1 MVTSQPAV
9 SANVPEQPSSAD
21 SSWLRRIPRS
31 LLGAAA
37 ILLSVCLWA
46 YWSTFVELVHIWD
59 SSPDYSH
66 GYLVIPLALWF
77 LWRRRDTLPFERLHP
92 SWWGLSLILLA
103 AGLRM
108 VAARFYFPEFDGVS
122 LPLWVA
128 GILWLLGG
136 GALARWAAPALAFL
150 LFLVPLPASIETLL
164 SQPMQAFAT
173 SMSTWVLQ
181 CLGQPAIA
189 EGTTILLDENILE
202 VERACSG
209 LRMFYGILALAVAYI
224 IVTRARLNVA
234 LILLA
239 AVAPVAMA
247 ANVMRITA
255 TGLLYQYVSG
265 DAARHFS
272 HDLAG
277 LLMIVLAVAL
287 FGCVL
292 WVAQKVLRQFRRSPS
307 RAMIRMAVALLL
319 AAAAIPAATFWH
331 EAQQNRSVDKFL
343 HRADQLEQEGKS
355 AEALVYLDRY
365 LRVRDNIDVRVRL
378 AETADRVISSPLRR
392 LHVMEIYRE
401 TWQRAPEKIE
411 LGVRAGDIGI
421 DLNRFDESVAIA
433 DQLDAANLSNPAE
446 ATKAKAAAARIRA
459 LALLGRANA
468 PDVVGSASEWEEIV
482 AAFNEAI
489 KSNPHDI
496 DLAVRLADV
505 ERHRLRQPAA
515 AKRQKQADAVIDAM
529 LARSADRPEAWLA
542 RYVYRKSLKAAGEP
556 VSGDGDADLDKAI
569 EIGKQHPEKERGDVL
584 LYAGQRASDRKETA
598 IAKQFFEKATQVR
611 PTDFRGWLRLGEL
624 AAADG
629 TDASRSQAIDI
640 WTKGLE
646 SVGHCEI
653 DLVMPLSAALIQ
665 LKRFADAEER
675 LRPIDL
681 ALQRLSEPGRSLVGL
696 GAVRLRAG
704 AAAAKGNPV
713 QAATMLRDE
722 LHATRDGSAS
732 TVYRTPFADAW
743 MQLGD
748 YYSDLR
754 FDDQAADAY
763 ESAGRLDSQVPQ
775 WREKAARATER
786 NGRPG
791 ESVQYYRELADAN
804 PTDGARWLAV
814 CRASFMDQ
822 ITVAPAERNWQGF
835 REAFKKAIATKAN
848 GVMLYMLEADYA
860 AAEGRYDES
869 VKVLEKGIA
878 KAPQASEL
886 WQSLALIH
894 ERRNDQAGVK
904 KALAGFEKSAPTPES
919 IPLFESRLAMEAGR
933 LDEARTVLTKAYASL
948 PETSKPLLNTLLVE
962 LDLRQGKRAD
972 ARRRLE
978 EQSAREPNN
987 LQVLDTLAQ
996 IVADERDWK
1005 TLEEIEARLKKIE
1018 GDDGT
1023 LWRDYRARRLLSQST
1038 DLDDPLF
1045 READRLIREM
1055 GTLRPTWQRR
1065 YVLQGVLARRQNQLD
1080 EAIADYQQAIRL
1092 GNHNIGLSEE
1102 LIDLLVEQRR
1112 FTEADREF
1120 QRVRQAVA
1128 RSSRLSTVAIPLFVR
1143 RGESDEALRLAEDW
1157 VKREPTDA
1165 ISFMRLGQTILLTTP
1180 EGSADYGKSVSRAQ
1194 LAYERAVEL
1203 APTDVRM
1210 WISLFRFYTGVERN
1224 NDAADAMLSR
1234 LAKRIDIPEE
1244 QKVFVLAQLYE
1255 SIGSRTDAARF
1266 YLDAIRLSPADRQ
1279 LTVLERAAQFFV
1291 TDDPAQAEAYCR
1303 QILKKR
1309 PKSVPAHRTL
1319 VRALAE
1325 QGGEQR
1331 LREAAQVLTE
1341 VGRLGGSNA
1350 ADRRLEAILLART
1363 GRTEDRQRSAE
1374 LLEGLVQIP
1383 QQAVDQDRV
1392 LLASIYESEH
1402 RLMPAYEQYV
1412 ALSRKDDLPA
1422 IDLVRYA
1429 EFLYRNTSD
1438 QPQFAD
1444 YAEPVLTRLERDP
1457 QARIGAVRLR
1467 LVAAGKIPQESKRL
1481 AKVHEVVEDAD
1492 KRFVTA
1498 PKDAAP
1504 KDAAQKDAAR
1514 KDETARREML
1524 SNLLI
1529 LLARENFVDEA
1540 VGLVTRKMAGP
1551 DALETAI
1558 ALADALT
1565 PLPANSNLAKQTAS
1579 LLRTALDN
1587 NPRSADLCYSVANLR
1602 YVTGSRDEAITLYRK
1617 ALAIKPDHKLA
1628 ANNLALVL
1636 ADRRDGIAEALNT
1649 IDAAIAKFGA
1659 DATLLDTKG
1668 QILVLLGRAQE
1679 ALGLLGSAAS
1689 SQPGDPLVLLH
1700 LSNAFLSSRRE
1711 AEARTTYRRARAF
1724 GVATAVVTPAD
1735 REILE
1740 RLEAHVR
1747 QTAAAGG

>member
-1 MVTSQPAV
+1 MVTSQPAA
-9 SANVPEQPSSAD
+9 SEPRIPERTSSSDFA
-21 SSWLRRIPRS
+21 SFRRIPRN
-31 LLGAAA
+31 LVAAA
-37 ILLSVCLWA
+37 AVLLSVFVWA

-77 LWRRRDTLPFERLHP
+77 LWRRRNTLPYDRLHP
-92 SWWGLSLILLA
+92 SWWGLSLIVLA

-108 VAARFYFPEFDGVS
+108 VAARFYFPEFDGIS

-128 GILWLLGG
+128 GTLWLLGG

-189 EGTTILLDENILE
+189 EGTTILLDDNILE

-239 AVAPVAMA
+239 AVAPVAIA
-247 ANVMRITA
+247 ANIMRITA
-255 TGLLYQYVSG
+255 TGLLYEYVSG
-265 DAARHFS
+265 DTARHFS

-277 LLMIVLAVAL
+277 LLMIALAVAL

-292 WVAQKVLRQFRRSPS
+292 WIAQKVLRQFRRSPS
-307 RAMIRMAVALLL
+307 RAMIRMAIALLL
-319 AAAAIPAATFWH
+319 GAAAIPAATFWH
-331 EAQQNRSVDKFL
+331 EARQNHSVDRFL
-343 HRADQLEQEGKS
+343 RRADQLEQDGKP

-365 LRVRDNIDVRVRL
+365 LRVRDNLDVRVRF

-411 LGVRAGDIGI
+411 LGIRAGDIGI
-421 DLNRFDESVAIA
+421 DLNRFDEAVAIA
-433 DQLDAANLSNPAE
+433 DQLEAANLANPDQA
-446 ATKAKAAAARIRA
+446 AKAKAAAARIKA

-468 PDVVGSASEWEEIV
+468 PDVVGSASEWQAIV

-489 KSNPHDI
+489 QRNPHDI
-496 DLAVRLADV
+496 DLAVRLADI

-515 AKRQKQADAVIDAM
+515 AQRQKQADAVIDAM

-556 VSGDGDADLDKAI
+556 VSGDADADLDKAI
-569 EIGKQHPEKERGDVL
+569 EIGKQYPEKERDDVL
-584 LYAGQRASDRKETA
+584 LYAGQRASDRKDA
-598 IAKQFFEKATQVR
+598 VAAKQFFEQATHVR

-629 TDASRSQAIDI
+629 TEASRAQAVEI

-646 SVGHCEI
+646 SVGRCEI

-665 LKRFADAEER
+665 LKRFADAEEK
-675 LRPIDL
+675 LRPIDV
-681 ALQRLSEPGRSLVGL
+681 ALQRLSEPGRSLVEL
-696 GAVRLRAG
+696 GTVRLRAG
-704 AAAAKGNPV
+704 AAAAKGNTV
-713 QAATMLRDE
+713 QAATLLRNE

-763 ESAGRLDSQVPQ
+763 ESAGRLDSEVPQ
-775 WREKAARATER
+775 WQVKAARSTER

-791 ESVQYYRELADAN
+791 ESVQYYRDLAEAN
-804 PTDGARWLAV
+804 PTDGAKWLAV
-814 CRASFMDQ
+814 CRAAFMDQ
-822 ITVAPAERNWQGF
+822 VSVAPAERNWHEF
-835 REAFKKAIATKAN
+835 REAFKKAVATKAN
-848 GVMLYMLEADYA
+848 GVTLYMLEADYA
-860 AAEGRYDES
+860 AADGHFDES

-878 KAPQASEL
+878 KAPNACEL

-894 ERRNDQAGVK
+894 ERHGDAANVK
-904 KALAGFEKSAPTPES
+904 QALAGFEKCAPTPES

-933 LDEARTVLTKAYASL
+933 LDEARTILTKASASL
-948 PETSKPLLNTLLVE
+948 ADKAKAQVNTLLIE

-978 EQSAREPNN
+978 EQAAREPEN

-996 IVADERDWK
+996 IAADERDWK
-1005 TLEEIEARLKKIE
+1005 ALEEIEARLHKIE

-1023 LWRDYRARRLLSQST
+1023 LWRDFRARRLLTQST

-1045 READRLIREM
+1045 READRLVRELAA
-1055 GTLRPTWQRR
+1055 LRPTWQRR

-1120 QRVRQAVA
+1120 QRVRQSVA

-1157 VKREPTDA
+1157 VKREPSDA
-1165 ISFMRLGQTILLTTP
+1165 TSFMRLGQTILLTTP

-1210 WISLFRFYTGVERN
+1210 WISLFRFYTGVQRN
-1224 NDAADAMLSR
+1224 TEAADAMLSR
-1234 LAKRIDIPEE
+1234 LAKRIDIPEA

-1255 SIGSRTDAARF
+1255 SIGSRTEAARF
-1266 YLDAIRLSPADRQ
+1266 YLESLRLAPADRQ

-1412 ALSRKDDLPA
+1412 ALSRKDDIPA

-1429 EFLYRNTSD
+1429 EFLYRNVND

-1444 YAEPVLTRLERDP
+1444 YAEPVLTRLEQDP
-1457 QARIGAVRLR
+1457 KTRIGAVRLR
-1467 LVAAGKIPQESKRL
+1467 LVAARKIPQETKRQ
-1481 AKVHEVVEDAD
+1481 AKIREIVEDAD
-1492 KRFVTA
+1492 KRFIV
-1498 PKDAAP
+1498 
-1504 KDAAQKDAAR
+1504 AQKDVP
-1514 KDETARREML
+1514 ARREML

-1529 LLARENFVDEA
+1529 LLARENFADEA
-1540 VGLVTRKMAGP
+1540 VSLVTRKMAGP
-1551 DALETAI
+1551 DALDTAI

-1565 PLPANSNLAKQTAS
+1565 PLPANSTLATPTAS
-1579 LLRTALDN
+1579 LLQTALEN
-1587 NPRSADLCYSVANLR
+1587 NPRSADLFYSVANLR

-1617 ALAIKPDHKLA
+1617 ALGVKPDHKLA

-1636 ADRRDGIAEALNT
+1636 SDRRDGIDEALKA
-1649 IDAAIAKFGA
+1649 IDAAIAKFGV

-1679 ALGLLGSAAS
+1679 GLGLLGSAAS

-1700 LSNAFLSSRRE
+1700 LANAYLASGRG
-1711 AEARTTYRRARAF
+1711 AEARTAYRRARAF
-1724 GVATAVVTPAD
+1724 GVASAVVTPND

>member
-1 MVTSQPAV
+1 MVTSQPAA
-9 SANVPEQPSSAD
+9 SAASLPEPPSPSD
-21 SSWLRRIPRS
+21 SYSVRRIRRN
-31 LLGAAA
+31 LLAVAAV
-37 ILLSVCLWA
+37 LFSVFVWA
-46 YWSTFVELVHIWD
+46 YWSTFVELVSIWD

-66 GYLVIPLALWF
+66 GYLVIPLAAWF
-77 LWRRRDTLPFERLHP
+77 LWRRRNALPYLDIRP
-92 SWWGLSLILLA
+92 SWWGLSLIALA
-103 AGLRM
+103 AGLRL
-108 VAARFYFPEFDGVS
+108 VAARFYFPEFDGIS
-122 LPLWVA
+122 LPLWVG

-164 SQPMQAFAT
+164 SQPLQALAT

-181 CLGQPAIA
+181 SLGQPAIA
-189 EGTTILLDENILE
+189 EGTTILLNDNVLE

-224 IVTRARLNVA
+224 IVTRARLYVS
-234 LILLA
+234 LIMLA
-239 AVAPVAMA
+239 AVAPVAIA
-247 ANVMRITA
+247 ANIMRITA
-255 TGLLYQYVSG
+255 TGLLYEYVSG
-265 DAARHFS
+265 DVARHFS

-277 LLMIVLAVAL
+277 ILMIVLAVAL

-292 WVAQKVLRQFRRSPS
+292 WIAQKTLKQFRRSPS
-307 RAMIRMAVALLL
+307 RGMIRIAVALLL

-343 HRADQLEQEGKS
+343 RRADQLEQEGKS
-355 AEALVYLDRY
+355 AESLVYLDRY

-378 AETADRVISSPLRR
+378 AETADRVISTPLRR
-392 LHVMEIYRE
+392 LHVMEIYLE
-401 TWQRAPEKIE
+401 TWRRAPEKIE
-411 LGVRAGDIGI
+411 LGIRAGDIGI
-421 DLNRFDESVAIA
+421 DLNRFDEAVAIA
-433 DQLDAANLSNPAE
+433 GQLDAASLSNVEE
-446 ATKAKAAAARIRA
+446 ATQAKAAAARIKA

-468 PDVVGSASEWEEIV
+468 PDVVGSASEWKAIV

-496 DLAVRLADV
+496 GLAVRLADID
-505 ERHRLRQPAA
+505 RHRLREPALA
-515 AKRQKQADAVIDAM
+515 QRQKQADQTIDAM
-529 LARSADRPEAWLA
+529 IARCADRPEAWLA

-556 VSGDGDADLDKAI
+556 VSGEADPDLDKAI
-569 EIGKQHPEKERGDVL
+569 AIGKQHPDKERGDVL
-584 LYAGQRASDRKETA
+584 LYAGQRASDRKDAAT
-598 IAKQFFEKATQVR
+598 AKQFFEQATQVR

-629 TDASRSQAIDI
+629 TDTARAHAVDI
-640 WTKGLE
+640 WSKGLD

-665 LKRFADAEER
+665 LKRFADAEEK
-675 LRPIDL
+675 LRPIDV
-681 ALQRLSEPGRSLVGL
+681 ALQRLSEPGRSLVEL

-704 AAAAKGNPV
+704 AAAAKGNTV
-713 QAATMLRDE
+713 QAATMLRNE

-763 ESAGRLDSQVPQ
+763 EAAGRLDADVPQ
-775 WREKAARATER
+775 WRQKAARATER

-791 ESVQYYRELADAN
+791 ESVQYFRELAEAS
-804 PTDGARWLAV
+804 PSDGARWLAV

-822 ITVAPAERNWQGF
+822 VTVAPSERNWHEF

-848 GVMLYMLEADYA
+848 GVTLYMLEADYA
-860 AAEGRYDES
+860 AAEGKMDES
-869 VKVLEKGIA
+869 VKVLEKGLA
-878 KAPQASEL
+878 KAPKAPEL

-894 ERRNDQAGVK
+894 ERRGAAAEVK
-904 KALAGFEKSAPTPES
+904 KALAGFEKCAPSAES
-919 IPLFESRLAMEAGR
+919 VTLFESRLAIEAGH
-933 LDEARTVLTKAYASL
+933 LDEARAILTKADASL
-948 PETSKPLLNTLLVE
+948 SDKTKALVATQLVE
-962 LDLRQGKRAD
+962 VDLRQGKRAD

-978 EQSAREPNN
+978 EQSAREPEN

-996 IVADERDWK
+996 VAADDRDWK
-1005 TLEEIEARLKKIE
+1005 ALEEIETRLKKIE

-1023 LWRDYRARRLLSQST
+1023 LWRDYRARRLLTVST
-1038 DLDDPLF
+1038 DLDDPNF
-1045 READRLIREM
+1045 READRLVRELAA
-1055 GTLRPTWQRR
+1055 LRPTWQRR
-1065 YVLQGVLARRQNQLD
+1065 YVLLGALARRQNQLD

-1143 RGESDEALRLAEDW
+1143 RGESEEALHLAEDW
-1157 VKREPTDA
+1157 VKREPNDA
-1165 ISFMRLGQTILLTTP
+1165 TSFMRLGQTILLTTP
-1180 EGSADYGKSVSRAQ
+1180 EGSAEYGKSVSRAQ

-1210 WISLFRFYTGVERN
+1210 WISLFRFYTGVQRN

-1234 LAKRIDIPEE
+1234 LAKRIDIPEA

-1255 SIGSRTDAARF
+1255 SIGSRTEAARF
-1266 YLDAIRLSPADRQ
+1266 YLESIRLAPAERQ

-1291 TDDPAQAEAYCR
+1291 ADDPAQAEAFCR

-1325 QGGEQR
+1325 QGGELR

-1392 LLASIYESEH
+1392 LLASIYETEH

-1412 ALSRKDDLPA
+1412 ALSRKEDVPA

-1429 EFLYRNTSD
+1429 EFLYRNVGD

-1444 YAEPVLTRLERDP
+1444 YAEPVLSRLEQDP
-1457 QARIGAVRLR
+1457 KARIGAVRLR
-1467 LVAAGKIPQESKRL
+1467 LVAARKIPQETKRL
-1481 AKVHEVVEDAD
+1481 AKVHEVVADAD
-1492 KRFVTA
+1492 KRFVAGQT
-1498 PKDAAP
+1498 DLM
-1504 KDAAQKDAAR
+1504 
-1514 KDETARREML
+1514 ARREML

-1529 LLARENFVDEA
+1529 LLARENFPDEA
-1540 VGLVTRKMAGP
+1540 AGLVTRKLAGP

-1565 PLPANSNLAKQTAS
+1565 PLPANSPLAHQTANV
-1579 LLRTALDN
+1579 LATAVEN

-1602 YVTGSRDEAITLYRK
+1602 YVTGSRDEAITFYRK
-1617 ALAIKPDHKLA
+1617 ALSIKPDHKLA

-1636 ADRRDGIAEALNT
+1636 ADRRDGIDEALKT

-1668 QILVLLGRAQE
+1668 QILVLLGRGQE
-1679 ALGLLGSAAS
+1679 GLVLLGSAAA

-1700 LSNAFLSSRRE
+1700 LANAYLSSGRA

-1724 GVATAVVTPAD
+1724 GIATAVVTPGD

-1747 QTAAAGG
+1747 QTAAAGT

>member
-1 MVTSQPAV
+1 MVTSQPAA
-9 SANVPEQPSSAD
+9 SAARFPEPPLSSDSVPA
-21 SSWLRRIPRS
+21 RRIPRN
-31 LLGAAA
+31 LLAAA
-37 ILLSVCLWA
+37 ALLLSVFVWA
-46 YWSTFVELVHIWD
+46 YWSTFVELVKIWD

-66 GYLVIPLALWF
+66 GYLVIPLAAWF
-77 LWRRRDTLPFERLHP
+77 LWRRRNTIPYAQIRP
-92 SWWGLSLILLA
+92 SWWGVSLIVLA
-103 AGLRM
+103 AGLRL
-108 VAARFYFPEFDGVS
+108 VAARFYFPEFDGIS
-122 LPLWVA
+122 LPFWLG
-128 GILWLLGG
+128 GICWLLGG

-164 SQPMQAFAT
+164 SQPLQSLAT
-173 SMSTWVLQ
+173 SMSTWMLQ

-189 EGTTILLDENILE
+189 EGTTILLNENILE

-209 LRMFYGILALAVAYI
+209 LRMFYGILALAVTYI
-224 IVTRARLNVA
+224 IVTRARLNIS

-239 AVAPVAMA
+239 AVAPVAIV

-255 TGLLYQYVSG
+255 TGLLYEYVSG

-272 HDLAG
+272 HDFAG
-277 LLMIVLAVAL
+277 VLMIVLALAL

-292 WVAQKVLRQFRRSPS
+292 WVAQKTLRQFRRSPS
-307 RAMIRMAVALLL
+307 RALIRMAVGLLL
-319 AAAAIPAATFWH
+319 VAAAIPAATFWR
-331 EAQQNRSVDKFL
+331 EAQQNRTVDKFL
-343 HRADQLEQEGKS
+343 HRADQLEQEGKP
-355 AEALVYLDRY
+355 AEALVYFDRY
-365 LRVRDNIDVRVRL
+365 LRVRDNIDVRERL
-378 AETADRVISSPLRR
+378 AKTADRVISSPLRR

-401 TWQRAPEKIE
+401 TWERAPEKVD
-411 LGVRAGDIGI
+411 LGIRAGEIAI
-421 DLNRFDESVAIA
+421 DLNRFDEAVTIST
-433 DQLDAANLSNPAE
+433 QLEAVNVSSPED
-446 ATKAKAAAARIRA
+446 ATKAKAAAARIAA

-468 PDVVGSASEWEEIV
+468 PDVVGSASEWKEIV
-482 AAFNEAI
+482 TTFNEAI
-489 KSNPHDI
+489 KRNPRDI
-496 DLAVRLADV
+496 DLAVRLADID
-505 ERHRLRQPAA
+505 RHRLREPSAA
-515 AKRQKQADAVIDAM
+515 ERQKQADAVIDGM

-542 RYVYRKSLKAAGEP
+542 RYVYRKSLKATGEP
-556 VSGDGDADLDKAI
+556 VSGDADADLDKAV

-584 LYAGQRASDRKETA
+584 LYAGQRASDRKDSA
-598 IAKQFFEKATQVR
+598 AAKQFFEQATHVR

-629 TDASRSQAIDI
+629 TDAARTQAVDI

-665 LKRFADAEER
+665 LRRFADAEEK
-675 LRPIDL
+675 LRPIDM
-681 ALQRLSEPGRSLVGL
+681 ALQRLSEPGRSLVEL

-704 AAAAKGNPV
+704 AAAAKGSTV

-722 LHATRDGSAS
+722 LHATREGSAS

-743 MQLGD
+743 VQLGD
-748 YYSDLR
+748 YYADLR

-763 ESAGRLDSQVPQ
+763 EAAGRLDAEVPQ

-791 ESVQYYRELADAN
+791 ESVQYYRELAEAN
-804 PTDGARWLAV
+804 PSDGAKWLAV

-822 ITVAPAERNWQGF
+822 VTVAPAERNWHEF

-848 GVMLYMLEADYA
+848 GVLLYMLEADYA
-860 AAEGRYDES
+860 AAEGKINES
-869 VKVLEKGIA
+869 VKVLEKGLA
-878 KAPQASEL
+878 KAPKASEL
-886 WQSLALIH
+886 WQSLALIQ
-894 ERRNDQAGVK
+894 ERRGADADVK
-904 KALAGFEKSAPTPES
+904 KALAGFEKCAPTPEA
-919 IPLFESRLAMEAGR
+919 IPLFESRLAIETGR
-933 LDEARTVLTKAYASL
+933 LDEARAMLTKAEAASL
-948 PETSKPLLNTLLVE
+948 PDKAKALIATQLVE
-962 LDLRQGKRAD
+962 VDLRQGKRAD

-978 EQSAREPNN
+978 EQAAREPDN

-996 IVADERDWK
+996 VAADDRDWK
-1005 TLEEIEARLKKIE
+1005 VLEEIESRLKKVE

-1045 READRLIREM
+1045 RDADRLVRELAA
-1055 GTLRPTWQRR
+1055 LRPTWQRR

-1157 VKREPTDA
+1157 VKREPNDA
-1165 ISFMRLGQTILLTTP
+1165 TSFMRLGQTILLTTA
-1180 EGSADYGKSVSRAQ
+1180 EGSAEYGKSVSRAQ
-1194 LAYERAVEL
+1194 QAYERAVEL

-1210 WISLFRFYTGVERN
+1210 WISLFRFYTGVQRN
-1224 NDAADAMLSR
+1224 NEAADAMLGR
-1234 LAKRIDIPEE
+1234 LAKRIDIPEA

-1255 SIGSRTDAARF
+1255 SIGSRTEAARF
-1266 YLDAIRLSPADRQ
+1266 YLESIRLSPAERQ
-1279 LTVLERAAQFFV
+1279 ISVLERAAQFCV
-1291 TDDPAQAEAYCR
+1291 ADDPAQAEAYCR

-1309 PKSVPAHRTL
+1309 PRSVPAHRTL

-1363 GRTEDRQRSAE
+1363 GRSEDRLRSAE

-1412 ALSRKDDLPA
+1412 ALSRQEDVPA

-1429 EFLYRNTSD
+1429 EFLYRNLSD

-1444 YAEPVLTRLERDP
+1444 YAEPVLARLEQDP
-1457 QARIGAVRLR
+1457 KARIGAVRLR
-1467 LVAAGKIPQESKRL
+1467 LVAARKIPQESKRL
-1481 AKVHEVVEDAD
+1481 AKLHEVVDDAD
-1492 KRFVTA
+1492 KRFVA
-1498 PKDAAP
+1498 G
-1504 KDAAQKDAAR
+1504 QKDVLV
-1514 KDETARREML
+1514 RREML
-1524 SNLLI
+1524 SNILI
-1529 LLARENFVDEA
+1529 LLAREDFPDEA
-1540 VGLVTRKMAGP
+1540 VGLVTRKSTGP

-1565 PLPANSNLAKQTAS
+1565 PLPPNSPLARQTAS
-1579 LLRTALDN
+1579 LLQTALEN

-1602 YVTGSRDEAITLYRK
+1602 YVTGSRDEAIILYRK
-1617 ALAIKPDHKLA
+1617 ALGLKADHKLA

-1636 ADRRDGIAEALNT
+1636 ADRRDGIDEALKT
-1649 IDAAIAKFGA
+1649 IDAAIARFGA

-1668 QILVLLGRAQE
+1668 QILVLLGRSQD
-1679 ALGLLGSAAS
+1679 ALGLLGAAAS

-1700 LSNAFLSSRRE
+1700 LANAYLSSNRA
-1711 AEARTTYRRARAF
+1711 AEARSTYRRARAF
-1724 GVATAVVTPAD
+1724 GVANALVTPGD
-1735 REILE
+1735 REIFE
-1740 RLEAHVR
+1740 KLEAHVR